1 MAASS
6 GAGAAPVSPPPP
18 SAALRLRALASA
30 ASLASFACGVVDGVL
45 EPFKIRYHGK
55 MRDMPYDEPREDGGD
70 GAGDQIQF
78 SSAAVAMWSTAAS
91 CWARHHIRLLLP
103 ALFLAPALFF
113 LLASPRSSPSFFALP
128 ASRERSP
135 LGSRLIWA
143 QRRVAEWRPC
153 GWWRTAVPAL
163 PTRNGYIRIDCYG
176 GLNQLRR
183 DLCDGIAVARLLNAT
198 MVLPKFQVAAYWNE
212 SSGFADV
219 FDVDYFIEQTR
230 GYVEVVK
237 EMPEEISLKEPVN
250 VDCRKRK
257 GHFDYVET
265 VLPALLEHRY
275 ISLTPAVSQRKDR
288 YPSYAKASYC
298 QGCYNALRLN
308 KKVEAKAIEL
318 LEAIPKPFLS
328 LHLRFEPDMVA
339 YSRCEYSGLSSK
351 SMEAIEAARGQDKN
365 VLIGDAARLWRNRGK
380 CPLTPSETAFI
391 LQALGIPTHTN
402 IYLAA
407 GDGLMELDG
416 FTSVYKNMYTKSSLL
431 THEDFERMHGNTK
444 AALDYYVSVNSDAYV
459 ATFFGNMDKM
469 VTAMRTVQ
477 GLQKTLILSRRA
489 FANYTAAGLAE
500 DQLANA
506 MWDAHRRDYI
516 MGRGSALPEHCF
528 CEFKLTS
535 QADECLGSKRYCHS
549 YRDAS
554 WILFSVIREAAAQAT
569 TSYADYEFA
578 VMVAALTH
586 VISSG
591 RPATIT
597 GGATVSGQQAVARQH
612 SGPQDGASTSS
623 TSSEQHQQIAVER
636 PRYRGVRQRPWGK
649 WAAEIRDP
657 VKAARVWLGTFDTA
671 QDAARAYDAAA
682 LRFKG
687 AKAKLNFPRAGG
699 VAVHA
704 GTPPR
709 HTTGQL
715 VRAQPGPARGA
726 ALPLTLPPQQ
736 RPPMVVVHP
745 QSNTPAAAREEFPDL
760 LQYAHILQS
769 GDVDLRAVAA
779 GRLTPGQSSSSTP
792 VRHSGSPP
800 PPQEDRS
807 QGEGSAGP

>member
-1 MAASS
+1 MP
-6 GAGAAPVSPPPP
+6 AP
-18 SAALRLRALASA
+18 
-30 ASLASFACGVVDGVL
+30 
-45 EPFKIRYHGK
+45 
-55 MRDMPYDEPREDGGD
+55 
-70 GAGDQIQF
+70 
-78 SSAAVAMWSTAAS
+78 
-91 CWARHHIRLLLP
+91 
-103 ALFLAPALFF
+103 
-113 LLASPRSSPSFFALP
+113 
-128 ASRERSP
+128 
-135 LGSRLIWA
+135 
-143 QRRVAEWRPC
+143 
-153 GWWRTAVPAL
+153 

-528 CEFKLTS
+528 CEFKL
-535 QADECLGSKRYCHS
+535 
-549 YRDAS
+549 
-554 WILFSVIREAAAQAT
+554 
-569 TSYADYEFA
+569 
-578 VMVAALTH
+578 
-586 VISSG
+586 
-591 RPATIT
+591 
-597 GGATVSGQQAVARQH
+597 
-612 SGPQDGASTSS
+612 
-623 TSSEQHQQIAVER
+623 
-636 PRYRGVRQRPWGK
+636 
-649 WAAEIRDP
+649 
-657 VKAARVWLGTFDTA
+657 
-671 QDAARAYDAAA
+671 
-682 LRFKG
+682 
-687 AKAKLNFPRAGG
+687 
-699 VAVHA
+699 
-704 GTPPR
+704 
-709 HTTGQL
+709 
-715 VRAQPGPARGA
+715 
-726 ALPLTLPPQQ
+726 
-736 RPPMVVVHP
+736 
-745 QSNTPAAAREEFPDL
+745 
-760 LQYAHILQS
+760 
-769 GDVDLRAVAA
+769 
-779 GRLTPGQSSSSTP
+779 
-792 VRHSGSPP
+792 
-800 PPQEDRS
+800 
-807 QGEGSAGP
+807 

>member
-1 MAASS
+1 
-6 GAGAAPVSPPPP
+6 
-18 SAALRLRALASA
+18 
-30 ASLASFACGVVDGVL
+30 
-45 EPFKIRYHGK
+45 
-55 MRDMPYDEPREDGGD
+55 
-70 GAGDQIQF
+70 
-78 SSAAVAMWSTAAS
+78 MWSTAAPW
-91 CWARHHIRLLLP
+91 CAHHRIRLLLP
-103 ALFLAPALFF
+103 ALSALFF
-113 LLASPRSSPSFFALP
+113 VSVLFFFLASPRSSPSFFAVP
-128 ASRERSP
+128 ASRYTLCPDLLYQVLWTLPGSYGSP
-135 LGSRLIWA
+135 ALRREHSPAGSRLIWA

-153 GWWRTAVPAL
+153 GWWRTAIPAP

-198 MVLPKFQVAAYWNE
+198 MVLPRFEVAAYWNE

-237 EMPEEISLKEPVN
+237 DIPEEISLKEPFN

-275 ISLTPAVSQRKDR
+275 ISLTPAMSQRKDR

-298 QGCYNALRLN
+298 QGCYNALQLN

-318 LEAIPKPFLS
+318 LDAIPKPFLS

-351 SMEAIEAARGQDKN
+351 SMEAIEAARGQDRN
-365 VLIGDAARLWRNRGK
+365 VLTGDAAHLWRNRGK

-391 LQALGIPTHTN
+391 LQALGIPTETN

-477 GLQKTLILSRRA
+477 GLQKTLVLSRRA

-500 DQLANA
+500 DQLAKA
-506 MWDAHRRDYI
+506 MWDAHREDYI

-528 CEFKLTS
+528 CELKL
-535 QADECLGSKRYCHS
+535 
-549 YRDAS
+549 
-554 WILFSVIREAAAQAT
+554 
-569 TSYADYEFA
+569 
-578 VMVAALTH
+578 
-586 VISSG
+586 
-591 RPATIT
+591 
-597 GGATVSGQQAVARQH
+597 
-612 SGPQDGASTSS
+612 
-623 TSSEQHQQIAVER
+623 
-636 PRYRGVRQRPWGK
+636 
-649 WAAEIRDP
+649 
-657 VKAARVWLGTFDTA
+657 
-671 QDAARAYDAAA
+671 
-682 LRFKG
+682 
-687 AKAKLNFPRAGG
+687 
-699 VAVHA
+699 
-704 GTPPR
+704 
-709 HTTGQL
+709 
-715 VRAQPGPARGA
+715 
-726 ALPLTLPPQQ
+726 
-736 RPPMVVVHP
+736 
-745 QSNTPAAAREEFPDL
+745 
-760 LQYAHILQS
+760 
-769 GDVDLRAVAA
+769 
-779 GRLTPGQSSSSTP
+779 
-792 VRHSGSPP
+792 
-800 PPQEDRS
+800 
-807 QGEGSAGP
+807 